1 MSNDILKSYRKIK
14 KLPDFLF
21 VLLAWIMRA
30 IKFCLMRT
38 KIIDPYDCISMDK
51 LPYITVTWHNR
62 LLFYPLM
69 FEKKYR
75 LRTHAMISTSR
86 DGQYISDLAK
96 QFGVMSVRGSS
107 RKRAAGVLNE
117 ALSILKKGNNISM
130 TPDGPRGPKYKLSM
144 GPIILSSMTGY
155 PILPISVNASKYWK
169 LKSWDNFQ
177 IPKPFCK
184 LHLVAGE
191 SIKIPPDLTDEE
203 MEKWRRVVEEKLNA
217 VSEIRD

>member
-1 MSNDILKSYRKIK
+1 MSKDILKSYRKVK

-21 VLLAWIMRA
+21 VILAWIMR
-30 IKFCLMRT
+30 IMKSCLMKST
-38 KIIDPYDCISMDK
+38 MVDPYGCIAMDK

-62 LLFYPLM
+62 LFFYPLM

-75 LRTHAMISTSR
+75 LRTYAMISTSR
-86 DGQYISDLAK
+86 DGQYIADLAK

-107 RKRAAGVLNE
+107 KKRAAGVLNE
-117 ALSILKKGNNISM
+117 ALSILKKGNNVSM

-144 GPIILSSMTGY
+144 GPIILSSLTGY
-155 PILPISVNASKYWK
+155 PILPVSVNASRYWK

-184 LHLVAGE
+184 LELAIGE
-191 SIKIPPDLTDEE
+191 SIKIPPKLSDEE
-203 MEKWRRVVEEKLNA
+203 MEKWRKIVEEKLNA
-217 VSEIRD
+217 VSDIRE

>member
-1 MSNDILKSYRKIK
+1 MTKSILKSYREVK

-21 VLLAWIMRA
+21 LILAWIMRM
-30 IKFCLMRT
+30 IKFCLMRCET
-38 KIIDPYDCISMDK
+38 IDLHDCVNMDK

-75 LRTHAMISTSR
+75 IKTYAMISPSR
-86 DGQYISDLAK
+86 DGQYIADLAK

-117 ALSILKKGNNISM
+117 ALTLLRKGNTISM

-144 GPIILSSMTGY
+144 GPIILSSLTGY
-155 PILPISVNASKYWK
+155 PILPISVNASKYWQ

-184 LHLVAGE
+184 LQLVVGE
-191 SIKIPPDLTDEE
+191 SIKIPPNLSDNKMEE
-203 MEKWRRVVEEKLNA
+203 WRKLVEEKLK
-217 VSEIRD
+217 EISDIGK

>member
-1 MSNDILKSYRKIK
+1 MSDILKSYRKVK

-21 VLLAWIMRA
+21 VILALIMRT

-38 KIIDPYDCISMDK
+38 RTVDAHDCINIDK

-75 LRTHAMISTSR
+75 LRTHAMISPSR
-86 DGQYISDLAK
+86 DGQYIADLAK

-117 ALSILKKGNNISM
+117 ALSVLRKGNNISM

-144 GPIILSSMTGY
+144 GPILLSSMTGY
-155 PILPISVNASKYWK
+155 PILPISVNASKYWQ
-169 LKSWDNFQ
+169 LRSWDNFQ

-184 LHLVAGE
+184 LQLVAGE
-191 SIKIPPDLTDEE
+191 SIKIPPDLSDDEK
-203 MEKWRRVVEEKLNA
+203 EKWRKFVEEKLNE
-217 VSEIRD
+217 VSEVKG